1 MNRRDY
7 PSFYAKA
14 KDKCVEKPTK
24 LERSSCI
31 KREFFKQCKNSDCH
45 DVSTHPITGVPSRSS
60 SRLDQVKRQ
69 RGAHVTTYLL
79 LDGTYMRCEGASKQ
93 DPAFEG
99 ASCLPTIS
107 GHGRRSIDD
116 FIQDPNWPPQL
127 PMAPSGKTGR
137 DQNERCLLRLALLK
151 DQMGPRIRMY
161 WSTGKYHNF
170 GTKKTVELKKSF
182 FTDGKDKW
190 LEKYLKDKSKLGRR
204 IVDGITT
211 PAQNKML
218 GQIRR

>member
-7 PSFYAKA
+7 PSFYDKA

-31 KREFFKQCKNSDCH
+31 KREFFKQCKDSDCH
-45 DVSTHPITGVPSRSS
+45 AVSTHPITGVPRRSS

-69 RGAHVTTYLL
+69 RGAHVTTHLL
-79 LDGTYMRCEGASKQ
+79 LDGSTYMRCEGATKQ

-107 GHGRRSIDD
+107 GHGRRSIYD
-116 FIQDPNWPPQL
+116 FIQDRNWPPQL
-127 PMAPSGKTGR
+127 PMAPPGKPGR
-137 DQNERCLLRLALLK
+137 DRNERCLLRLALLK

-161 WSTGKYHNF
+161 WNTGKYHDF
-170 GTKKTVELKKSF
+170 ETKKTVELKKSF
-182 FTDGKDKW
+182 FSDGKDNWIK
-190 LEKYLKDKSKLGRR
+190 KYLKDKSKLGRR
-204 IVDGITT
+204 IVDGMS

-218 GQIRR
+218 AQIRR